1 MNINVIFVRLENL
14 SILIDL
20 YRTPEIRKAEC
31 SFVLTADRFKVTDK
45 TLQNL

>member
-20 YRTPEIRKAEC
+20 YPEIRKAEC